1 MQFLKYSV
9 LFLTINSVLAFTG
22 TECFQSSFD
31 VSVSHKSSPFGLLNK
46 TLTISKKECEVEIAH
61 NEYKYHN
68 RSWIVDICRDP
79 VHIKSTT
86 TSIDV
91 YRKSGEC
98 HKTSN
103 EFCDEYKTIRKIIE
117 DDGLI
122 FAEGAKNNLVDPHGR
137 VFCASLLLNSYLK
150 ENNIFN
156 RNGNYDALMIRKPI
170 ARIPKDLKKTR
181 AEFKAVRE
189 AKDANEESTTS
200 KITNES
206 AEGQESS
213 PTNGFKVDEN
223 SGPGSF

>member
-1 MQFLKYSV
+1 MQFLKFSI
-9 LFLTINSVLAFTG
+9 LFLTINSVIAFTG

-46 TLTISKKECEVEIAH
+46 TLTISKKECEVEVAH

-68 RSWIVDICRDP
+68 RSWVIDICRDP

-91 YRKSGEC
+91 YRKAGEC

-103 EFCDEYKTIRKIIE
+103 DFCDEYKTIRKIIE

-122 FAEGAKNNLVDPHGR
+122 FAEGAKNNLNDPHGR
-137 VFCASLLLNSYLK
+137 VFCASLVLNAYLK

-156 RNGNYDALMIRKPI
+156 RNGNYDSLMIRKPI
-170 ARIPKDLKKTR
+170 ARIPEDIKKAR
-181 AEFKAVRE
+181 AEFKAEKETKVE
-189 AKDANEESTTS
+189 TTQDKAAETEVEESSDTS
-200 KITNES
+200 SDGLEI
-206 AEGQESS
+206 
-213 PTNGFKVDEN
+213 DEN
-223 SGPGSF
+223 AGPGTF

>member
-1 MQFLKYSV
+1 MQFLKFSV
-9 LFLTINSVLAFTG
+9 LFFTINSVLAFTG

-46 TLTISKKECEVEIAH
+46 TLTISKKECEIEVSH

-91 YRKSGEC
+91 YRKDGEC

-103 EFCDEYKTIRKIIE
+103 DFCDEYKTIRKIIE

-122 FAEGAKNNLVDPHGR
+122 FAEGAKNNLNDPHGR
-137 VFCASLLLNSYLK
+137 VFCASLLLNSYMK
-150 ENNIFN
+150 ENGIFN
-156 RNGNYDALMIRKPI
+156 RNGNYDSLMIRKPI
-170 ARIPKDLKKTR
+170 ARIPEDLKRKR
-181 AEFKAVRE
+181 EEFKKNAETE
-189 AKDANEESTTS
+189 ASDVEEKSEEKVKS
-200 KITNES
+200 S
-206 AEGQESS
+206 AQESS
-213 PTNGFKVDEN
+213 SNGLIIDEN
-223 SGPGSF
+223 AGPGSF